1 MQAAMRIAIA
11 AAQAAGRRAISSAP
25 PSPQQQ
31 GSDTAPQVH
40 AAGAPQR
47 VSSRPTDIGSSSRAG
62 GRCAAAEQGAGASE
76 SGRDETLRLG
86 SRSNAGA
93 DKAAAAAR
101 LTGKTPQPGI
111 SQGSAFV
118 TSAGE
123 AMPDARAAVAA
134 AAAAEATN
142 NSGGASSGGG
152 LRSSS
157 RQAAEASP
165 AAAADVAGVDPVSP
179 PAPLWRQ
186 HGHVS
191 SAIYLRRFAS
201 CRLLLSCPSVALTGS
216 AWLYSPACE
225 GTLHDPDIRFIPCAQ
240 APLPSPQP
248 ATIAAAAG
256 A

>member
-11 AAQAAGRRAISSAP
+11 AAQAAGRRAIRGAVP
-25 PSPQQQ
+25 PAQQQ
-31 GSDTAPQVH
+31 GTSGAGEVH

-62 GRCAAAEQGAGASE
+62 GRCAAAEQSAGASE
-76 SGRDETLRLG
+76 SGRDRTLRLG
-86 SRSNAGA
+86 SCSNAGA

-101 LTGKTPQPGI
+101 LTGKTPQPGT
-111 SQGSAFV
+111 SQGSAV
-118 TSAGE
+118 ATSAGE
-123 AMPDARAAVAA
+123 AMPAARAAVAA
-134 AAAAEATN
+134 AAEATSS
-142 NSGGASSGGG
+142 SGGASSGGV

-165 AAAADVAGVDPVSP
+165 AAAADVAGMDPVSP

-201 CRLLLSCPSVALTGS
+201 CRLVLSCPSVALTGS
-216 AWLYSPACE
+216 AWLDSPACE
-225 GTLHDPDIRFIPCAQ
+225 GTLHDPDIRFIPCVQ
-240 APLPSPQP
+240 ALLPSPPP